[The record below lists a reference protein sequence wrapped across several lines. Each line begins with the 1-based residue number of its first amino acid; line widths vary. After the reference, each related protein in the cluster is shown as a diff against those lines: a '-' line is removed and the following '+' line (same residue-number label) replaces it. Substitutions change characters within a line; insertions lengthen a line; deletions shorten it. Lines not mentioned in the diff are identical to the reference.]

1 MKRLLLISTSFPDA
15 AYQAGQE
22 AAGQFVYDFAVALAR
37 HARVTAVVPGQQS
50 GVTQEDGVTV
60 RRFGVPA
67 LPLSLLKPARPTD
80 WGKIWRTMRAGQTA
94 VAAAVQASP
103 PDHILALWAL
113 PSGYW
118 AQKTGRPYSIWALG
132 SDIWGLGRVPLARG
146 ALRRVLQG
154 AVHRFADGYQLA
166 ADVEAI
172 GQRPCRFL
180 PSSRRLP
187 VSGQKVLAAR
197 PPYKLAFLGRWHP
210 NKGVDLLLD
219 ALHLLLDED
228 WRQIAEVR
236 IFGGGPL
243 ADVVTAEVERLRA
256 NGRPVTLGGYLNRR
270 EAADLLT
277 WADYLLLPS
286 RIESIPVIFSDALQ
300 ANTPLIATPVGDLP
314 RLLAD
319 GAAGILADG
328 VSAAGLAH
336 AIHRALHLT
345 PAQFTKSLSELARL
359 FNVKQSAINLLRI
372 LLDELEE
379 TT

>member
-1 MKRLLLISTSFPDA
+1 MKQLLLISTSFPDA

-22 AAGQFVYDFAVALAR
+22 AAGQFVYDFAVSLAR
-37 HARVTAVVPGQQS
+37 RARVTAVVPGQQS

-187 VSGQKVLAAR
+187 ARGEKQLATQ

-256 NGRPVTLGGYLNRR
+256 NGRPVALGGYLNRR

-300 ANTPLIATPVGDLP
+300 ANTPLIAAPVGDLP

-319 GAAGILADG
+319 GAAGILAEG
-328 VSAAGLAH
+328 VSAAALAAAVRRGLGQPPVSFGDGLA
-336 AIHRALHLT
+336 ALQ
-345 PAQFTKSLSELARL
+345 AQFDVEETAARL
-359 FNVKQSAINLLRI
+359 AAQI
-372 LLDELEE
+372 L
-379 TT
+379 